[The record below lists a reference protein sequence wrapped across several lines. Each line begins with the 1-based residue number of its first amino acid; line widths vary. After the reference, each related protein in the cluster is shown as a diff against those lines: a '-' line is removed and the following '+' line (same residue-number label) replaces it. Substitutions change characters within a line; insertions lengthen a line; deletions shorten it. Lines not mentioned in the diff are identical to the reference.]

1 MQREMMRGA
10 VVTMDGAGAWLSV
23 RGHRGILEYGTQVL
37 RLRMSGGALRIE
49 GDGLML
55 ERMDGEDILIAGRVD
70 GVIVER
76 E

>member
-37 RLRMSGGALRIE
+37 RLRMNGGALRIE
-49 GDGLML
+49 GEGLML

-70 GVIVER
+70 GVTVER